1 MKYSTLAELCVQR
14 HGYHAYHHQQQPQ
27 PQQHQDGR
35 GGRYDDVTGESQRV
49 TSFIEL
55 QPAVAARGA
64 GARSIVVQSPEGS
77 TDWTSTSPPFTHS
90 HPCKYSK
97 YVVPSFFSAP
107 QKAVYASGLLP
118 RDAMLAL
125 YIPLP
130 CVCVRLSQVIE
141 TAKRIDLVF
150 WHR

>member
-1 MKYSTLAELCVQR
+1 LKYSTLAELCVQR

-55 QPAVAARGA
+55 QPAVAARGT
-64 GARSIVVQSPEGS
+64 GARSVVVQSPEGS

-97 YVVPSFFSAP
+97 YVVPSFFQCPAESCIRKWIITARRYAS
-107 QKAVYASGLLP
+107 AVYSI
-118 RDAMLAL
+118 AL
-125 YIPLP
+125 CLCPSVTSY
-130 CVCVRLSQVIE
+130 RK
-141 TAKRIDLVF
+141 AKRIELVF